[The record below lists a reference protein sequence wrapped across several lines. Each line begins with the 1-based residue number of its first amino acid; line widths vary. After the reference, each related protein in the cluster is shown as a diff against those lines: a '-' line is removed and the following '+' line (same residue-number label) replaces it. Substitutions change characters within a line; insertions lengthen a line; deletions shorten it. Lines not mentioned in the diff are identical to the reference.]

1 MCSIHDIKMVDM
13 DHEPAVLNISYHIY
27 TSHPAEPLNAHAT
40 KFDSIFTHKPVTGKR
55 NIITWLE

>member
-1 MCSIHDIKMVDM
+1 MVDM

-55 NIITWLE
+55 NIIT